1 MKIGYSLWSTK
12 SMQVEDAIR
21 EMHRIGYDCVEID
34 LTASGTS
41 SVDALDGARRKAIR
55 TQLDDVGLELS
66 GLVSSHRDQIAG
78 SDANKQ
84 GHAVYARELD
94 LALEWAKPGHV
105 PAMDVAMG
113 GKDKEWEQL
122 KGRIAEGVAETVRI
136 SAARGVTVALEPHC
150 GQAVDRPDRM
160 LWVIEQVGSPY
171 CKVNFDISHF
181 NVAGIPIEVSV
192 PAMAR
197 HTAHTHVKDERGLFP
212 NHEFLIPGEG
222 AFDYV
227 KYLKAMQAEGYT
239 GDITCEISL
248 MVQRRQD
255 HDPIA
260 AMEQT
265 YRVLDGAFKESGVPR
280 G

>member
-12 SMQVEDAIR
+12 SMQVEDALR

-34 LTASGTS
+34 LTATGTS
-41 SVDALDGARRKAIR
+41 PVDALDPKRRKAIR
-55 TQLDDVGLELS
+55 QQLDDVGIELG

-84 GHAVYARELD
+84 GHETYRRELD
-94 LALEWAKPGHV
+94 LAVEWAKDGNV
-105 PAMDVAMG
+105 PVMDVAMG
-113 GKDKEWEQL
+113 GKDVEWEQL
-122 KGRIAEGVAETVRI
+122 KERIAEGVAETVRV
-136 SAARGVTVALEPHC
+136 SAERGVTVALEPHC
-150 GQAVDRPDRM
+150 GQAVDRPERM
-160 LWVIEQVGSPY
+160 LWILEKVNSPY

-192 PAMAR
+192 PAIAK
-197 HTAHTHVKDERGLFP
+197 HTAHTHVKDERGIFP

-222 AFDYV
+222 VFDYV
-227 KYLKAMQAEGYT
+227 KYLKAMHAEGYT
-239 GDITCEISL
+239 GDITCEISI
-248 MVQRRQD
+248 MVQRRQG
-255 HDPIA
+255 HDPVA

-265 YRVLDGAFKESGVPR
+265 YRVLEGAFKEAGVPR